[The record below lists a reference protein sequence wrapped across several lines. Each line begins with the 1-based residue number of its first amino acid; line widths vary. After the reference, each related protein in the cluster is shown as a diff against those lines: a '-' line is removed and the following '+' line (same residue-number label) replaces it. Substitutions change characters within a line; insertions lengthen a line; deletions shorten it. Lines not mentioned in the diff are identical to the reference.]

1 MSAHAGQDFNQDD
14 VLGAGVE
21 RGAFGGAPRH
31 AAAHEAPEV
40 VAKPKSALKFF
51 LKLGAAMLG
60 VVALVVMGMI
70 FLGSRGS
77 GSDDASFQQA
87 SPAAPQ
93 PVINTPT
100 PAQAPP
106 PVEMPASSM
115 AAEQPQND
123 LGLVAAAEVSANAQA
138 VPASQPVDT
147 PQAQPPIQSNDA
159 SPIVAKAEVATT
171 QATVAPPAKASEA
184 DSEKIARLESTIAA
198 LRGDVDR
205 LMTAKN
211 DAARRRDVAARQ
223 ASRSAPAQRKAAP
236 EPAQPARVAGV
247 VLKAVVDKNAWVQ
260 VESGE
265 SVMVSPGDRIP
276 GIGVVQSVNP
286 ESATVR
292 LSDGRVI
299 K

>member
-40 VAKPKSALKFF
+40 VAKPKSAMKFF

-60 VVALVVMGMI
+60 VMALVVMGMI

-87 SPAAPQ
+87 SPATPQ
-93 PVINTPT
+93 PVINTPV
-100 PAQAPP
+100 QAPP
-106 PVEMPASSM
+106 PVEVPAPSI
-115 AAEQPQND
+115 AAEQPKND
-123 LGLVAAAEVSANAQA
+123 LGLVAAAEVSANAQT

-147 PQAQPPIQSNDA
+147 SQAQPPIQSNDVSTTA
-159 SPIVAKAEVATT
+159 VKADAATT
-171 QATVAPPAKASEA
+171 QATVAPPAKASEP

-211 DAARRRDVAARQ
+211 DAARRRDAAARQ
-223 ASRSAPAQRKAAP
+223 TSRSAPAQRKAAP
-236 EPAQPARVAGV
+236 EPAQPARVTGV